1 MKKLKV
7 LIIGASGFVGE
18 HLGERLLKRSDFEIY
33 GISRSHRQ
41 EVKGSVNWLKVD
53 LYNLQEIE
61 NALDGID
68 YAIYLVHSM
77 SPTAQLDQGNFQ
89 DYDIIMADNF
99 SRAAKKSSLKQII
112 YLGGILSIDGQ
123 LSRHLLSRLEVEN
136 TLLQSGVPLTT
147 LRAGMII
154 GQGGSSFTLLLRFV
168 QKLKFIPLPPWSKLL
183 TQPIDIENVL
193 DYIEHCLANKKY
205 YDKNYDIVGGE
216 VLSYETLIKKIC
228 EATSLKRYFFHISEL
243 PIFFTSWAFR
253 TLTNSPQT
261 LVLPLMESV
270 THSVVATDERI
281 LRIETIKKIGLIDSI
296 KKVDTCIKNNP
307 HAFLGSIKKSNT
319 VRSVQRMQLPP
330 NIRADVISFSYLHW
344 LTKYFRHILI
354 IEKKM
359 QLLHIK
365 LAFIKTPLLTLQHNY
380 HKSEPDRQ
388 VFYIKGGLL
397 VKNNIHGGI
406 MEFREILNGKFLIV
420 ALHDYRPSLPWW
432 IYVPT
437 QAMLHRLIMKSF
449 SDWLNSFSYST
460 N

>member
-1 MKKLKV
+1 MTRLRI

-18 HLGERLLKRSDFEIY
+18 HLAERLLKRGEFDIY
-33 GISRSHRQ
+33 GISRTKHI
-41 EVKGSVNWLKVD
+41 EVKGLVHWLKAD

-112 YLGGILSIDGQ
+112 YLGGILPLDGQ
-123 LSRHLLSRLEVEN
+123 LSRHLISRLEVEN
-136 TLLQSGVPLTT
+136 TLIQSGIPLTT

-154 GQGGSSFTLLLRFV
+154 GQGGSSFTLLVRFV
-168 QKLKFIPLPPWSKLL
+168 QKLKFVPFPPWSKLL

-193 DYIEHCLANKKY
+193 DYIEHCLAKEFYFN
-205 YDKNYDIVGGE
+205 KNYDIVGGE

-228 EATSLKRYFFHISEL
+228 EATSLKRYYFQIPEL
-243 PIFFTSWAFR
+243 PMFFTAWAFR
-253 TLTNSPQT
+253 ILTNSPKA

-270 THSVVATDERI
+270 KHSVIASDDRI
-281 LRIETIKKIGLIDSI
+281 LRVDTIKKIGLLESI
-296 KKVDTCIKNNP
+296 KKVDTNLKIDP
-307 HAFLGSIKKSNT
+307 HAFSGYLNRSKT

-344 LTKYFRHILI
+344 LTKSFRHILVV
-354 IEKKM
+354 EKDM

-365 LAFIKTPLLTLQHNY
+365 LSFIKAPLLTLQHKY

-397 VKNNIHGGI
+397 VKNNMQGGI
-406 MEFREILNGKFLIV
+406 MEFREILNGKFLII
-420 ALHDYRPSLPWW
+420 ALHNYQPSLPWW

-437 QAMLHRLIMKSF
+437 QAVLHKIIMKSF

>member
-243 PIFFTSWAFR
+243 PIFFTSWA
-253 TLTNSPQT
+253 
-261 LVLPLMESV
+261 
-270 THSVVATDERI
+270 
-281 LRIETIKKIGLIDSI
+281 
-296 KKVDTCIKNNP
+296 
-307 HAFLGSIKKSNT
+307 
-319 VRSVQRMQLPP
+319 
-330 NIRADVISFSYLHW
+330 SYFH
-344 LTKYFRHILI
+344 
-354 IEKKM
+354 
-359 QLLHIK
+359 
-365 LAFIKTPLLTLQHNY
+365 
-380 HKSEPDRQ
+380 
-388 VFYIKGGLL
+388 
-397 VKNNIHGGI
+397 
-406 MEFREILNGKFLIV
+406 
-420 ALHDYRPSLPWW
+420 
-432 IYVPT
+432 
-437 QAMLHRLIMKSF
+437 
-449 SDWLNSFSYST
+449 
-460 N
+460 